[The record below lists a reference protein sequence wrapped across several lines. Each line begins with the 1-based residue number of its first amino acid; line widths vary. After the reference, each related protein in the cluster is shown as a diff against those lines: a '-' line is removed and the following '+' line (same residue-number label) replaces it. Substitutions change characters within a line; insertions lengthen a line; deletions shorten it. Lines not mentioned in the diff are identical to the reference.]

1 MSDVIIFD
9 ELLKDSP
16 LAVIELFELHLDLAI
31 HGSDTIYRFFNGVV
45 VQTQTGEIIY
55 QGKTY
60 MAMPVEADGFEY
72 KVGQS
77 GFPRPTLRVGNL
89 FSVVSA
95 LLENVNETT
104 YGNDL
109 TGAKVIRRSRLTS
122 FLDDGNFDND
132 TNPYVPTNGTLTHEE
147 LPQEIYFVNRKV
159 IETRDVVE
167 FELAASLDLENIRG
181 PKRQCLQNICQWQ
194 YKGGADGTLEGC
206 PWRPDG
212 VINDMRFYDESDNL
226 LNATAATNF
235 AYSSGDETLSS
246 GSSLTAGQYL
256 VSSNGWY
263 RAQFGTKGDFFVY
276 GKNNNPSNITDVSW
290 RSETSGQAEGGFIK
304 MGTNGDLFIRD
315 AAEGLKWQTGT
326 EYTGTLSTASFN
338 GYLPDSDTPGRHATF
353 YHEIF
358 GNANDYAAGSQT
370 RDRTFTLE
378 DGRTVELR
386 FTASSVELPAN
397 SPARTLGGGTVVRRW
412 ENPTDTFT
420 APVTVVSSTGNFRQN
435 EIFEV
440 SIVTSSS
447 NPWRNQTLY
456 LAGNGVY
463 HEVGASYSVTAS
475 TGIGAKLVLQ
485 DSGNLQVQT
494 TSGTVLWQS
503 YSGRGGEPMV
513 ITDGSPLDDVC
524 GKRLSSC
531 KIRFGE
537 YADLPFGS
545 FPGVGTNLS

>member
-95 LLENVNETT
+95 LLVNVNETT

-109 TGAKVIRRSRLTS
+109 TGAKVIRRRTLTR
-122 FLDDGNFDND
+122 FLDDVNFDND

-159 IETRDVVE
+159 LETRDVVE

-235 AYSSGDETLSS
+235 AYNSGDEILSS

-276 GKNNNPSNITDVSW
+276 GKNNDPSNITDVSW

-315 AAEGLKWQTGT
+315 AAGGLEWQTGT
-326 EYTGTLSTASFN
+326 EYTGTLSTARFN

-435 EIFEV
+435 ETFTV
-440 SIVTSSS
+440 SIVTSES

-456 LAGNGVY
+456 LTGNGVY
-463 HEVGASYSVTAS
+463 HEIGASYTVTAS

>member
-109 TGAKVIRRSRLTS
+109 TGAKVIRRRTLTR
-122 FLDDGNFDND
+122 FLDDVNFDND

-290 RSETSGQAEGGFIK
+290 RSETSGQAEGGSIK

>member
-95 LLENVNETT
+95 LLVNVNETT

-109 TGAKVIRRSRLTS
+109 TGAKVVRRRTLTR
-122 FLDDGNFDND
+122 FLDDVNFDND

-235 AYSSGDETLSS
+235 AYSSGDEILSS

-276 GKNNNPSNITDVSW
+276 GKNNDPSNITDVSW

-315 AAEGLKWQTGT
+315 AAGGLEWQTGT
-326 EYTGTLSTASFN
+326 EYTGTLSTARFN

-435 EIFEV
+435 ETFTV
-440 SIVTSSS
+440 SIVTSES

-456 LAGNGVY
+456 LTGNGVY
-463 HEVGASYSVTAS
+463 HEIGASYTVTAS

>member
-60 MAMPVEADGFEY
+60 MAMPIEADGFEY

-95 LLENVNETT
+95 LLLNVNQTT

-109 TGAKVIRRSRLTS
+109 TGAKVIRRRTLTR
-122 FLDDGNFDND
+122 FLDDVNFDND
-132 TNPYVPTNGTLTHEE
+132 TNPYVPPGGTLTHEE

-159 IETRDVVE
+159 LETRDVVE

-212 VINDMRFYDESDNL
+212 VINDLRFYDENDNL
-226 LNATAATNF
+226 LNGTAATNF
-235 AYSSGDETLSS
+235 AYSSGDEILSS

-263 RAQFGTKGDFFVY
+263 RAQFGTRGDFFVY
-276 GKNNNPSNITDVSW
+276 GKNNDPNNITDVSW
-290 RSETSGQAEGGFIK
+290 RSATSGQAEGGFIK
-304 MGTNGDLFIRD
+304 MGINGDLFIRN
-315 AAEGLKWQTGT
+315 ASGGLVWQTAT
-326 EYTGTLSTASFN
+326 EFEGQLSTARFN
-338 GYLPDSDTPGRHATF
+338 GYLPDSNTPGRHATF

-358 GNANDYAAGSQT
+358 GNADDYSAGDQT
-370 RDRTFTLE
+370 RDKTFNVTNN
-378 DGRTVELR
+378 RTVTLR
-386 FTASSVELPAN
+386 FTASSVLLPSD
-397 SPARTLGGGTVVRRW
+397 SPARVLGVNRRW
-412 ENPTDTFT
+412 ENPTSTFT
-420 APVTVVSSTGNFRQN
+420 APVTVIGSTGNFRQN

-440 SIVTSSS
+440 VIITNSD
-447 NPWRNQTLY
+447 NPWRRQDLFT
-456 LAGNGVY
+456 AGGGVY
-463 HEVGASYSVTAS
+463 YQIGASYTVTAS
-475 TGIGAKLVLQ
+475 TGYGAKLVLQ

-524 GKRLSSC
+524 GKRVSSC

>member
-31 HGSDTIYRFFNGVV
+31 HGSDTVYRFFNGVV

-60 MAMPVEADGFEY
+60 MAMPIEADGFEY

-95 LLENVNETT
+95 LLLNVNQTT

-109 TGAKVIRRSRLTS
+109 TGAKVIRRRTLTR
-122 FLDDGNFDND
+122 FLDDVNFDND
-132 TNPYVPTNGTLTHEE
+132 TNPYVPTGGTLTHEE

-159 IETRDVVE
+159 LETRDVVE

-212 VINDMRFYDESDNL
+212 VINDMRFYDENDNL

-235 AYSSGDETLSS
+235 AYSSGDEILSS

-263 RAQFGTKGDFFVY
+263 RAQFGALGEFFVY
-276 GKNNNPSNITDVSW
+276 GKNNDPNNISDTNWKSG
-290 RSETSGQAEGGFIK
+290 TSGQAAGGFIK
-304 MGTNGDLFIRD
+304 MGINGDLFIRD
-315 AAEGLKWQTGT
+315 AAGGLQWQTGT
-326 EYTGTLSTASFN
+326 TYTGTLSTARFN
-338 GYLPDSDTPGRHATF
+338 GYLPDQATPGRHATF

-358 GNANDYAAGSQT
+358 GNADNYSAGSQT
-370 RDRTFTLE
+370 RDKTFTLA

-386 FTASSVELPAN
+386 FTASSVLLPSD
-397 SPARTLGGGTVVRRW
+397 SPARVLGVNRRW

-447 NPWRNQTLY
+447 NPWREQTL
-456 LAGNGVY
+456 LAAGYY
-463 HEVGASYSVTAS
+463 HEVGASYTVTAS
-475 TGIGAKLVLQ
+475 TGLGAKLVLQ

-524 GKRLSSC
+524 GKRVSSC

>member
-31 HGSDTIYRFFNGVV
+31 HGSNTIYRFFNGVV
-45 VQTQTGEIIY
+45 IQTETGEILY
-55 QGKTY
+55 QGETY
-60 MAMPVEADGFEY
+60 RAMPVEADGFEY

-95 LLENVNETT
+95 LLANVNETT

-109 TGAKVIRRSRLTS
+109 TGAKVIRRRTLTR
-122 FLDDGNFDND
+122 FLDEENFDND
-132 TNPYVPTNGTLTHEE
+132 TNPYIPSGGTLTHEE

-159 IETRDVVE
+159 LETRDVVE

-212 VINDMRFYDESDNL
+212 VINDMRFYDENDNL
-226 LNATAATNF
+226 LNGSAATSF
-235 AYSSGDETLSS
+235 AYSSGDEILSS

-276 GKNNNPSNITDVSW
+276 GKNNDPNNITDVSW
-290 RSETSGQAEGGFIK
+290 RSATSGQAEGGFIK
-304 MGTNGDLFIRD
+304 VGTNGDLFILN
-315 AAEGLKWQTGT
+315 ASGGLEWQTATTYKGQ
-326 EYTGTLSTASFN
+326 LSTARFN
-338 GYLPDSDTPGRHATF
+338 GYLPDSGTPGRHATF

-358 GNANDYAAGSQT
+358 GNADNYSSGNQT
-370 RDRTFTLE
+370 RDKTFTLA
-378 DGRTVELR
+378 DGRTVTLR
-386 FTASSVELPAN
+386 FTASSNLLPAG
-397 SPARTLGGGTVVRRW
+397 SAARVLGVNRRW

-420 APVTVVSSTGNFRQN
+420 APVTVVNSTGNFRQN
-435 EIFEV
+435 DIFEV
-440 SIVTSSS
+440 SIATSSS
-447 NPWRNQTLY
+447 NPWRNQVLV
-456 LAGNGVY
+456 AGGVY
-463 HEVGASYSVTAS
+463 YQVGASYTVTAS
-475 TGIGAKLVLQ
+475 TGYGAKLVLQ
-485 DSGNLQVQT
+485 DSGNLQIQAT
-494 TSGTVLWQS
+494 DGTVMWQS

-513 ITDGSPLDDVC
+513 VTDGSPLDDVC
-524 GKRLSSC
+524 GKRVSSC

>member
-16 LAVIELFELHLDLAI
+16 FAVIELFELHLDLAI
-31 HGSDTIYRFFNGVV
+31 HGSNTIYRFFNGVV
-45 VQTQTGEIIY
+45 IQTETGEILY
-55 QGKTY
+55 QGETY

-95 LLENVNETT
+95 LLVNVNETT

-109 TGAKVIRRSRLTS
+109 TGAKVIRRRTLTR
-122 FLDDGNFDND
+122 FLDEENFDND
-132 TNPYVPTNGTLTHEE
+132 TNPYIPTGGTLTHEE

-159 IETRDVVE
+159 LETRDVVE

-226 LNATAATNF
+226 LNGSAATSF
-235 AYSSGDETLSS
+235 AYSSGDEILSS
-246 GSSLTAGQYL
+246 GSSLNAGQYL

-276 GKNNNPSNITDVSW
+276 GKNNDPNNITDVSW
-290 RSETSGQAEGGFIK
+290 RSATSGQAEGGFIK
-304 MGTNGDLFIRD
+304 VGTNGDLFIQN
-315 AAEGLKWQTGT
+315 ASGGLVWQTAT
-326 EYTGTLSTASFN
+326 EFEGQLSTARFN
-338 GYLPDSDTPGRHATF
+338 GYLPDSGTPGRHATF

-358 GNANDYAAGSQT
+358 GNADDYSAGSQT
-370 RDRTFTLE
+370 RDKTFTLA

-386 FTASSVELPAN
+386 FTASSVLLPTD
-397 SPARTLGGGTVVRRW
+397 SPARVLGVNRRW
-412 ENPTDTFT
+412 ENPTSTFT

-435 EIFEV
+435 DIFEV

-447 NPWRNQTLY
+447 NPWRNQVLV
-456 LAGNGVY
+456 AGGVY
-463 HEVGASYSVTAS
+463 YQVGASYTVTAS
-475 TGIGAKLVLQ
+475 TGYGAKLVLQ
-485 DSGNLQVQT
+485 DSGNLQIQAT
-494 TSGTVLWQS
+494 NGTVMWQS
-503 YSGRGGEPMV
+503 NSGRGGEPMV
-513 ITDGSPLDDVC
+513 VTDGSPLDDVC
-524 GKRLSSC
+524 GKRVSSC

>member
-60 MAMPVEADGFEY
+60 MAMPIEADGFEY

-95 LLENVNETT
+95 LLLNVNETT

-109 TGAKVIRRSRLTS
+109 TGAKVIRRRTLTR
-122 FLDDGNFDND
+122 FLDDVNFDND
-132 TNPYVPTNGTLTHEE
+132 TNPYVPTGGTLTHEE

-159 IETRDVVE
+159 LETRDVVE

-212 VINDMRFYDESDNL
+212 VINDLRFYDENDNL
-226 LNATAATNF
+226 LNGTAATNF
-235 AYSSGDETLSS
+235 AYSSGDEILSS

-263 RAQFGTKGDFFVY
+263 RAQFGTRGDFFVY
-276 GKNNNPSNITDVSW
+276 GKNNDPNNLTDVSW
-290 RSETSGQAEGGFIK
+290 RSATSGQAEGGFIK
-304 MGTNGDLFIRD
+304 MGVNGDLFIRN
-315 AAEGLKWQTGT
+315 ASGGLVWQTAT
-326 EYTGTLSTASFN
+326 EFEGQLSTARFN
-338 GYLPDSDTPGRHATF
+338 GYLPDSNTPGRHATF

-358 GNANDYAAGSQT
+358 GNADDYSAGEQT
-370 RDRTFTLE
+370 RDKTFNVTNN
-378 DGRTVELR
+378 RTVTLR
-386 FTASSVELPAN
+386 FTASSVLLPADA
-397 SPARTLGGGTVVRRW
+397 PARVLGVNRRW
-412 ENPTDTFT
+412 ENPTSTFT

-440 SIVTSSS
+440 VIITSSD
-447 NPWRNQTLY
+447 NPWRRQTLFT
-456 LAGNGVY
+456 AGGGVY
-463 HEVGASYSVTAS
+463 YQIGASYTVTAS
-475 TGIGAKLVLQ
+475 TGYGAKLVLQ
-485 DSGNLQVQT
+485 DSGNLQIQAT
-494 TSGTVLWQS
+494 DGTVMWQS
-503 YSGRGGEPMV
+503 YSGRGGEPTV

-524 GKRLSSC
+524 GKRVSSC

>member
-16 LAVIELFELHLDLAI
+16 LAVVELFELHLDLAI

-45 VQTQTGEIIY
+45 VQTTTGEIIY

-72 KVGQS
+72 KVGQG

-95 LLENVNETT
+95 LLVNVNETT

-109 TGAKVIRRSRLTS
+109 TGAKVIRRRTLTR
-122 FLDDGNFDND
+122 FLDNVNFDND
-132 TNPYVPTNGTLTHEE
+132 TNPYVPTGGTLTHEE
-147 LPQEIYFVNRKV
+147 MPQEIYFVNRKV
-159 IETRDVVE
+159 LETRDVVE

-226 LNATAATNF
+226 LNGSAATNF
-235 AYSSGDETLSS
+235 AYSSGDEILSS

-263 RAQFGTKGDFFVY
+263 RAQFGAKGDFFVY
-276 GKNNNPSNITDVSW
+276 GKNNNPSSITDVSW
-290 RSETSGQAEGGFIK
+290 RSATSGQAEGGSIK
-304 MGTNGDLFIRD
+304 IGTNGDLFIRD
-315 AAEGLKWQTGT
+315 AAGGLKWQTAT
-326 EYTGTLSTASFN
+326 EYEGQLSTANFN
-338 GYLPDSDTPGRHATF
+338 GYLPDSGTPGRHATF

-358 GNANDYAAGSQT
+358 GNADNYSTGSQT
-370 RDRTFTLE
+370 RDKTFTLA

-386 FTASSVELPAN
+386 FTASSVLLPAD
-397 SPARTLGGGTVVRRW
+397 SPARVLGVNRRW
-412 ENPTDTFT
+412 ENPTSTFT

-435 EIFEV
+435 EMFEV

-447 NPWRNQTLY
+447 NPWRNQVLV
-456 LAGNGVY
+456 AGGVY
-463 HEVGASYSVTAS
+463 YQVGASYTVATS
-475 TGIGAKLVLQ
+475 TGYGAKLVLQ
-485 DSGNLQVQT
+485 DSGNLQVQAT
-494 TSGTVLWQS
+494 NGTVMWQS
-503 YSGRGGEPMV
+503 NSGRGGEPMV
-513 ITDGSPLDDVC
+513 VTDGSPLDDVC
-524 GKRLSSC
+524 GKRVSSC